1 MSKALLGFILFLTL
15 SSFIVSANADE
26 YIEVLNYKSYVDTDG
41 HFWIIGEIQSTR
53 DENLE
58 LEYVWATFYDTDGE
72 VMSTLIEAPV
82 SFMVKSDMKVPFYLH
97 HSNASQMP
105 NFATYDINFYLTPT
119 SYTTY
124 TSLSIQ
130 SHANSTD
137 TLGNLLITGDVV
149 VGTLKEPIRTL
160 KVIVTGYNSFNEVVA
175 IGSHT
180 IRTNRFDSIKS
191 GETVSFSISIPQD
204 RAKLV
209 THYTLFAEAIDSTS
223 QMAYYSTTIPEF
235 PLQITPFTLII
246 ATFLSLI
253 LFRSKTNVF
262 KNSSTLKR

>member
-15 SSFIVSANADE
+15 SSFIVSVHTDE

-41 HFWIIGEIQSTR
+41 HFWIIGEIQNTR

-58 LEYVWATFYDTDGE
+58 LEYVWATFYDSDGE
-72 VMSTLIEAPV
+72 VIDTLIEPPV
-82 SFMVKSDMKVPFYLH
+82 SFLVKPNMKAPFFLH

-105 NFATYDINFYLTPT
+105 KFTTYDINFYLKPT

-130 SHANSTD
+130 SHTNSTD
-137 TLGNLLITGDVV
+137 TLGNLLITGDVI

-175 IGSHT
+175 IGWHT

-191 GETVSFSISIPQD
+191 GETVSFSITLPQD

-209 THYTLFAEAIDSTS
+209 AYYTLFAEAIDSTY
-223 QMAYYSTTIPEF
+223 QMAYYSTSIPEF
-235 PLQITPFTLII
+235 PLQITPFILII
-246 ATFLSLI
+246 ATSIALLI
-253 LFRSKTNVF
+253 FRPKKRVF
-262 KNSSTLKR
+262 NISD